1 MPDEGSSPPRS
12 FPQERVSTPPGACD
26 LLLVR
31 HGQSQALVEG
41 AHVDTLD
48 RHANPPLS
56 EEGTRQAKLLGDR
69 LATESIDAI
78 YVTSLRRTAETAAP
92 LAAKLGIEPLIEPD
106 LRELYLGE
114 WEGWILRQKLAD
126 REPDAVRVIREQRWD
141 LVPGSEPLEAF
152 HARLFPA
159 VERIARSHPDERVV
173 VVSHGA
179 AIAEILGHATD
190 SRPWAFL
197 GADNA
202 SISHLIVTEER
213 WILRRYNDTTH
224 LDSHFSLR
232 AAPPI

>member
-1 MPDEGSSPPRS
+1 MPGEHPRS
-12 FPQERVSTPPGACD
+12 FPQERVQTPPGACD

-31 HGQSQALVEG
+31 HGQSEALVEG
-41 AHVDTLD
+41 SHFETLD
-48 RHANPPLS
+48 GHSNPSLS
-56 EEGTRQAKLLGDR
+56 EEGKVQAELLGAR

-92 LAAKLGIEPLIEPD
+92 LAAALRMQPMIEPD

-114 WEGWILRQKLAD
+114 WEGWILRKKLAD
-126 REPDAVRVIREQRWD
+126 REPDAVRVISEQRWD
-141 LVPGSEPLEAF
+141 LVPGSEPLETF

-159 VERIARSHPDERVV
+159 VDRIAQSHPDERVV

-179 AIAEILGHATD
+179 AIAEILGHATG

-202 SISHLIVTEER
+202 SISHLIVAPER

-232 AAPPI
+232 ATPPM